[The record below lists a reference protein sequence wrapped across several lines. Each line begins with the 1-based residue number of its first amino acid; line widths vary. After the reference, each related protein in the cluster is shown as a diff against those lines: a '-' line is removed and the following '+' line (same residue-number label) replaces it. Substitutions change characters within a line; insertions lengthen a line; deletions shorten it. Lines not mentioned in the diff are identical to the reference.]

1 MDTAICGNYT
11 AMVEALS
18 DRLGNPKDSFYMTS
32 NTHAWNLMNIDGEL
46 YYVDSTWLDNFEL
59 VSTSKI
65 RSGDGEQV
73 SWYME
78 SPNTL
83 DIFVLDPSGTHVPVV
98 NIPEY
103 MKESPTMY
111 YIDYDIEDSQVLA
124 SNQPVT
130 VKVQDKEVET
140 SLGSIIGTMVAFGL
154 AVHVANK
161 KNEKLKEEENK
172 NQK

>member
-1 MDTAICGNYT
+1 
-11 AMVEALS
+11 
-18 DRLGNPKDSFYMTS
+18 
-32 NTHAWNLMNIDGEL
+32 
-46 YYVDSTWLDNFEL
+46 
-59 VSTSKI
+59 
-65 RSGDGEQV
+65 
-73 SWYME
+73 
-78 SPNTL
+78 
-83 DIFVLDPSGTHVPVV
+83 
-98 NIPEY
+98 
-103 MKESPTMY
+103 MKESPTTY